1 MILNGIPPILLVL
14 ALGLTLTPF
23 LSLFPDN
30 RTAGGHR
37 PSMTTMVASAIS
49 AVALALCVSGRSPL
63 TGLLLAA
70 TGLALSLLVRNL
82 RPGLLPV
89 VLGALSMGFYLQLE
103 WLPA

>member
-1 MILNGIPPILLVL
+1 MIPNGIPPILLVL

-23 LSLFPDN
+23 LSIFSNDLK
-30 RTAGGHR
+30 AGGYR

-49 AVALALCVSGRSPL
+49 PVALALCVSGQPPL

-70 TGLALSLLVRNL
+70 AGFALSLLIRNL
-82 RPGLLPV
+82 RPGSLLV
-89 VLGALSMGFYLQLE
+89 VLGTLSMGLYLQLE